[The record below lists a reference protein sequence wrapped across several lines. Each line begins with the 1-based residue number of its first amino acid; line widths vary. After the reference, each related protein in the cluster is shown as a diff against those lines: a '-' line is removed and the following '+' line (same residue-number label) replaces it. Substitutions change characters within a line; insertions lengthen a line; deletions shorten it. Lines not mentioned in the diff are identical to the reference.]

1 MEVIIAGTVMGSGTR
16 PVSDVRNA
24 GSAPTED
31 LWVSRSADF
40 SWLYSPL
47 WAHRTCA
54 AAQPDTGRQQQMDV

>member
-31 LWVSRSADF
+31 LWVSR
-40 SWLYSPL
+40 L
-47 WAHRTCA
+47 
-54 AAQPDTGRQQQMDV
+54 